1 MKTKSYICLILL
13 AVAAAIVITGCRQK
27 NKSSFGQ
34 QMSNEN
40 ATKVST
46 ILTKPTDFNGKTV
59 TIEGKII
66 RECPSGCWLDVQQDS
81 AYVHVDLN
89 PSGFAIPQKT
99 GSSVKVQ
106 GPVTYKDGQVQIVGQ
121 GVEIK

>member
-1 MKTKSYICLILL
+1 MKTRKYICLILL
-13 AVAAAIVITGCRQK
+13 ATVVIVITGCRQK

-34 QMSNEN
+34 QISNEN
-40 ATKVST
+40 AAKVST
-46 ILTKPTDFNGKTV
+46 ILTKPTDFDGKTV

-81 AYVHVDLN
+81 AYIHVDLN